1 MSSDFIAATTVR
13 HGKNFYKVS
22 TIDRESSS
30 MEPGRYAETLVW
42 RLDEYCNRIPFE
54 SHIAQSE
61 GPEGSLKA
69 HFDMVEKIRAEGVPA

>member
-13 HGKNFYKVS
+13 HSKDFYKVS
-22 TIDRESSS
+22 TIDRDSSS

-42 RLDEYCNRIPFE
+42 RLDEYNRQIDG
-54 SHIAQSE
+54 HVAQAE